1 MLIFRVDAMQRM
13 RKAEKESNLT
23 PQPLDSLD
31 METVNTN
38 NAKQNKRW
46 YNMPEEGYFSG
57 E

>member
-1 MLIFRVDAMQRM
+1 MQRM